1 LKRDGNER
9 TEERIRRDFASTG
22 RFGDNRISSA
32 PVPMGC
38 PLSMHGENIM
48 TLLVT
53 CSGLSNTGRLTA
65 QAAQFLLQ
73 KDPGSI
79 VWVPAQKSPEDLND
93 IAGDARKVII
103 LNGCTDRCAT
113 KKLRAAGFAEGT
125 ELIVTD
131 LGIEKKGMDEVRFAE
146 IGIVA
151 MAVMDIIRNGST

>member
-1 LKRDGNER
+1 
-9 TEERIRRDFASTG
+9 
-22 RFGDNRISSA
+22 
-32 PVPMGC
+32 
-38 PLSMHGENIM
+38 M

-73 KDPGSI
+73 KDPGRI
-79 VWVPAQKSPEDLND
+79 AWVPAQNPPEDLTD
-93 IAGDARKVII
+93 LAGDAEEVII

-113 KKLRAAGFAEGT
+113 KKLRATGFAEGT

-131 LGIEKKGMDEVRFAE
+131 LGIEKNGMAEVRFAE

-151 MAVMDIIRNGST
+151 VAVMKIIRNDSEKRSYDGRNPELSV

>member
-1 LKRDGNER
+1 LKRDEDER

-22 RFGDNRISSA
+22 RFGDNRTSSA

-38 PLSMHGENIM
+38 SLSMHRE
-48 TLLVT
+48 
-53 CSGLSNTGRLTA
+53 
-65 QAAQFLLQ
+65 
-73 KDPGSI
+73 
-79 VWVPAQKSPEDLND
+79 EDTMND

-131 LGIEKKGMDEVRFAE
+131 LGIEKKGMEEVRFAE